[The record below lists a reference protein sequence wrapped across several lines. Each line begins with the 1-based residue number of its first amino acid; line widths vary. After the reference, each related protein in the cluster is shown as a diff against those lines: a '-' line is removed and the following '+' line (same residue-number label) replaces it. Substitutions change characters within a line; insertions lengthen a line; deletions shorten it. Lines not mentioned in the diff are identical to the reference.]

1 MIGLPMIPL
10 RHLPATR
17 PLVRRRALHGVDTEF
32 AGKIKS
38 VTRPAARR
46 EAWSGRGNER

>member
-17 PLVRRRALHGVDTEF
+17 PLVRRRALQAVDTEF
-32 AGKIKS
+32 TGKIKS
-38 VTRPAARR
+38 VTGPAAPRDDR
-46 EAWSGRGNER
+46 SGRGNEH